1 MTEKGKSKQGR
12 TSAELRSRAKEA
24 VKRGFKLRP
33 EDSTV
38 DVTMIGSTGT
48 GKTTLLASMY
58 ERFGHVAGGASLDV
72 HTLKHGDAARLNGY
86 VENLHRLPAS
96 IRVSG
101 GIPGTG
107 ILYEYTFGVGVKGRR
122 PAFNLRFTDYPG
134 KYVLDPSVPG
144 AERVSEILR
153 RSQVILVAIDTPAL
167 VELNGR
173 YHEAINR
180 TMTVLEEVKGLLRD
194 NTVPRLVI
202 LTLLKSEKYL
212 KSREDAAALTRRA
225 IEGYRPLLEYIKGGE
240 LAERTACVLAPVQT
254 VGSVVLSR
262 AAEDES
268 GGPVFYFRSTSINAV
283 YAPEDTDQ
291 PLRYTLRFVINS
303 YRLGERPWLKSMWEQ
318 VIGVDK
324 QLVAAV
330 EEFASGCKADNG
342 FAILQDHEYL
352 HATPGPA
359 GAR

>member
-1 MTEKGKSKQGR
+1 
-12 TSAELRSRAKEA
+12 
-24 VKRGFKLRP
+24 
-33 EDSTV
+33 
-38 DVTMIGSTGT
+38 
-48 GKTTLLASMY
+48 
-58 ERFGHVAGGASLDV
+58 
-72 HTLKHGDAARLNGY
+72 
-86 VENLHRLPAS
+86 LHRLPNS

-107 ILYEYTFGVGVKGRR
+107 MLYEYTFGVGVKGRR

-134 KYVLDPSVPG
+134 KYVLDPNVPG
-144 AERVSEILR
+144 AERVGEILR

-180 TMTVLEEVKGLLRD
+180 TMTVLDEVKRLLRD

-212 KSREDAAALTRRA
+212 KSRESAAALTQRA
-225 IEGYRPLLEYIKGGE
+225 IQAYQPLLDYIRAPD
-240 LAERTACVLAPVQT
+240 LVERTACVLAPVQT

-268 GGPVFYFRSTSINAV
+268 GGPVFYFRNTSINAA
-283 YAPEDTDQ
+283 YAPMDTDQ

-303 YRLGERPWLKSMWEQ
+303 YRRGERPWLKSMWEQ
-318 VIGVDK
+318 VIGVDR
-324 QLVAAV
+324 QLVGAV
-330 EEFASGCKADNG
+330 EEFASGCKTDAG
-342 FAILQDHEYL
+342 FAVLQDHEYL
-352 HATPGPA
+352 HAMPGLA
-359 GAR
+359 GTW